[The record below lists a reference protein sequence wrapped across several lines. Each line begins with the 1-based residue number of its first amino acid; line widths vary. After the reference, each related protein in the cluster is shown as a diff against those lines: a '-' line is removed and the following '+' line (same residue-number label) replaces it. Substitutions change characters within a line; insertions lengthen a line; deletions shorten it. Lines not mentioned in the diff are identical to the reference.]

1 MTEAELALLDV
12 IPDAGAPGTPSV
24 VFPDGF
30 YLTIYGSMPYLP
42 DPSICGSGGGGG
54 GGGPCEDDRP
64 DTGMLYPR
72 G

>member
-12 IPDAGAPGTPSV
+12 IPDVPDIDTLSV
-24 VFPDGF
+24 VFLEDF
-30 YLTIYGSMPYLP
+30 YLILLSSIQYIP
-42 DPSICGSGGGGG
+42 DVSTCGSGGGSD
-54 GGGPCEDDRP
+54 GPCEDDRP